1 MFRLF
6 LGDHRRSSASAPTD
20 CSSSSKDIVPGGPS
34 PDSPFSPHNTGHEAS
49 ALEAADA
56 SARSQTG
63 RTFGNMEGSTE
74 SKPGVD
80 NVHMLQPSQHHL
92 AGVIHAPQGTSQS
105 TPDPKSTFKKAGK
118 DSQSRPPGRLPDAH
132 LENTPTIA
140 AAGERADG
148 PRSAS
153 VASRR
158 TNRSVAINNV
168 SGSAFASGA
177 ATATNESPDVDPS
190 LQARV
195 ASAEDELRP
204 REKAAISK
212 EERMFSS
219 RFYIVSMAVL
229 MRAGWIA
236 DGVGRKLSKIIKSE
250 AKAEKAALHVALK
263 ELAEIQKL
271 QKASIKVR
279 PESVFCSYLD
289 PSHHTV
295 VGGQL
300 FRRRQRPTRGTH
312 AH

>member
-1 MFRLF
+1 
-6 LGDHRRSSASAPTD
+6 
-20 CSSSSKDIVPGGPS
+20 
-34 PDSPFSPHNTGHEAS
+34 
-49 ALEAADA
+49 
-56 SARSQTG
+56 
-63 RTFGNMEGSTE
+63 
-74 SKPGVD
+74 
-80 NVHMLQPSQHHL
+80 
-92 AGVIHAPQGTSQS
+92 
-105 TPDPKSTFKKAGK
+105 
-118 DSQSRPPGRLPDAH
+118 
-132 LENTPTIA
+132 
-140 AAGERADG
+140 
-148 PRSAS
+148 
-153 VASRR
+153 
-158 TNRSVAINNV
+158 
-168 SGSAFASGA
+168 
-177 ATATNESPDVDPS
+177 VDPS

-212 EERMFSS
+212 EERLFSS

-279 PESVFCSYLD
+279 PEFVFYSYLD